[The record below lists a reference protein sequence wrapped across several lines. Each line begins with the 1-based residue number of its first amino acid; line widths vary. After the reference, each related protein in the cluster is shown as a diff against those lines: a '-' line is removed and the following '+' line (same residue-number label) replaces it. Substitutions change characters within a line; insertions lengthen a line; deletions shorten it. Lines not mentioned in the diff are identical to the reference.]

1 VATLGEHKITF
12 QGERA
17 IVRLGYQR
25 AARLGPW
32 RIEGG
37 YLSAA
42 LEDFDGFRITQPGL
56 VLEIWYAEGEP
67 TYRPIADVSVS
78 GGRLTGRLL
87 PKP

>member
-1 VATLGEHKITF
+1 MAALGEYRITF

-37 YLSAA
+37 WISAA
-42 LEDFDGFRITQPGL
+42 VEDVDGFRITQSPL
-56 VLEIWYAEGEP
+56 TLEIQYPDGAP
-67 TYRPIADVSVS
+67 TYRPLGDVSVS